1 MTTNQ
6 SDCITPKELNLEKY
20 KDRAYTNHV
29 LKYSREDK
37 EYVKGNID
45 LSFINGNLLRIS
57 FNNQISQY

>member
-20 KDRAYTNHV
+20 KAYTNHV

-37 EYVKGNID
+37 EYVKRNID
-45 LSFINGNLLRIS
+45 LSFINGSLLRIS
-57 FNNQISQY
+57 FNNQIPQH